1 MSKRKLSDR
10 EFLIEQCLQDA
21 QNKYSINQLDE
32 GWWDNIKA
40 NVRGAAEWIK
50 QDASDSF
57 KLRGQ
62 GKVQENRRKARAK
75 GKIKSYA
82 KSLAQ
87 TMSDFKRCGGSLGFN
102 IRNTDDVIQR
112 LIKISNS

>member
-1 MSKRKLSDR
+1 MSKRKISGR
-10 EFLIEQCLQDA
+10 ELLIEQCLQDA
-21 QNKYSINQLDE
+21 QNEYLINQLDE

-40 NVRGAAEWIK
+40 GARGAAEWIK
-50 QDASDSF
+50 QDAADSF
-57 KLRGQ
+57 KLRRK
-62 GKVQENRRKARAK
+62 GKVQENRRNAQAK

-87 TMSDFKRCGGSLGFN
+87 TMFDFKRCGGSLGFN
-102 IRNTDDVIQR
+102 LKNIDDVIER